1 MGRYIAIAILGA
13 LSALAVV
20 LVLAPGRQ
28 LPLHAYYRDVGAE
41 VIAQRGGA
49 GLGPENTMAAAQLS
63 LAARADALEFDLWGL
78 RDGALALIHDP
89 DLARSTGIPGEIEV
103 MTRADLERFDAGYA
117 FEDAKGGRPFVGQ
130 AIHPPVLDDMLAA
143 FPEARVLLEI
153 KHDNLETAAALCT
166 AVKVAQAETRVMV
179 ASFFDAPLRAF
190 RRECPNVATA
200 LSPAEVKSF
209 VAMQKLRLSRFAPL
223 DGVAIVAP
231 EVADDGQRVID
242 AEIVAA
248 AHARGLRVSVY
259 TIDAPDEMKRFWK
272 MGVDG
277 LITNRPDLAVQ
288 VRSELGLK

>member
-20 LVLAPGRQ
+20 LFLAPGRKF
-28 LPLHAYYRDVGAE
+28 LALFYYQGVGAE

-63 LAARADALEFDLWGL
+63 LAAKADALEFDLWGL

-89 DLARSTGIPGEIEV
+89 DLARSTGVPGEIEV

-117 FEDAKGGRPFVGQ
+117 FQDERGNRPFVGQ

-143 FPEARVLLEI
+143 FPEARVFLEI

-166 AVKVAQAETRVMV
+166 SVKVAQAESRVLV
-179 ASFFDAPLRAF
+179 ASYFDAPLRAF

-209 VAMQKLRLSRFAPL
+209 VTMQKLRLSRFSPL
-223 DGVAIVAP
+223 DGEAIVAP
-231 EVADDGQRVID
+231 EIADDGMRVITP
-242 AEIVAA
+242 ELVAA
-248 AHARGLRVSVY
+248 AHARGVRVSVY
-259 TIDAPDEMKRFWK
+259 TIDAPEDMKRFWK

-277 LITNRPDLAVQ
+277 LITNRPDVAVQ
-288 VRSELGLK
+288 VRADLGLK

>member
-1 MGRYIAIAILGA
+1 MGRYITIAILGA

-20 LVLAPGRQ
+20 ILLAPGRKVTTR
-28 LPLHAYYRDVGAE
+28 PYYQDIGIE

-89 DLARSTGIPGEIEV
+89 DLARSTGTPGEIEV
-103 MTRADLERFDAGYA
+103 MTRADLERFDAGFAYT
-117 FEDAKGGRPFVGQ
+117 DARGAKPFAGQ
-130 AIHPPVLDDMLAA
+130 SIHPPVLDDMLAA
-143 FPEARVLLEI
+143 FPEARVFLEI

-166 AVKVAQAETRVMV
+166 AVKVAKAEARVMV

-190 RRECPNVATA
+190 RRECPTVMTA
-200 LSPAEVKSF
+200 LSPAEIKSF
-209 VAMQKLRLSRFAPL
+209 VTMQKMRLSRFTPL
-223 DGVAIVAP
+223 YGQAIVAP
-231 EVADDGQRVID
+231 EVADDGMRVITPD
-242 AEIVAA
+242 VVKA

-259 TIDAPDEMKRFWK
+259 TIDAPADMVRLWK

-277 LITNRPDLAVQ
+277 LITNRPDIAVQ
-288 VRSELGLK
+288 VRNEMNLK